1 MHRVKTSG
9 LAGEECFVLSCFWE
23 EKGGG
28 RERESPF
35 FIILRCI
42 LICTS
47 NAVSVMDDTQGK
59 ITAQKAKRGK
69 RDPERIKNGPIVM
82 LHPDQRLGAG
92 KGWGGIP
99 G

>member
-23 EKGGG
+23 EKKEGG

-59 ITAQKAKRGK
+59 ITAQKAKGGK
-69 RDPERIKNGPIVM
+69 KRSRKD
-82 LHPDQRLGAG
+82 
-92 KGWGGIP
+92 
-99 G
+99 